1 MHGRTKRKDGDAP
14 PRLQGCFTSLTG
26 ARDKV
31 YTFVKL
37 LHLQQ
42 MYTVYCV
49 YADFIYKAWENWG
62 MRASVDSGD
71 LWNWEYSHA
80 YYS

>member
-26 ARDKV
+26 ARDQL

-49 YADFIYKAWENWG
+49 YADFIYKA
-62 MRASVDSGD
+62 
-71 LWNWEYSHA
+71 
-80 YYS
+80 